1 MPSAALPSPDKRPAQ
16 TCHGADC
23 PGRRSVSGLKLCP
36 GIDPDLADL
45 FLHLLAVGCR
55 IGNAVPDTEP
65 AAGDFEITQP
75 VSLFIRCDLEHPRPE
90 LRRIRLFQ
98 GIAVQPFQEF
108 IHALQF
114 QRGPEITGDNLPG
127 SHAPCQLF
135 RRNAALF
142 QIGVHPGLFQK
153 RRLLI
158 KAVAAVPGKVHAAAA
173 EPGLEL
179 FQDCRPVCPCQVHL
193 VDEKEHRHV
202 VAFQQF
208 PQRLRVRLHPV
219 RAADDQDGV
228 VQHLHGALGLCG
240 KVHVSR
246 RIQQSIRCAAVVN
259 ARLVRKNGN
268 APVPFHGVG
277 VQECSLVIDPSQL
290 ADLSGAV

>member
-1 MPSAALPSPDKRPAQ
+1 M
-16 TCHGADC
+16 
-23 PGRRSVSGLKLCP
+23 
-36 GIDPDLADL
+36 
-45 FLHLLAVGCR
+45 
-55 IGNAVPDTEP
+55 
-65 AAGDFEITQP
+65 
-75 VSLFIRCDLEHPRPE
+75 
-90 LRRIRLFQ
+90 
-98 GIAVQPFQEF
+98 
-108 IHALQF
+108 
-114 QRGPEITGDNLPG
+114 
-127 SHAPCQLF
+127 
-135 RRNAALF
+135 
-142 QIGVHPGLFQK
+142 
-153 RRLLI
+153 
-158 KAVAAVPGKVHAAAA
+158 
-173 EPGLEL
+173 
-179 FQDCRPVCPCQVHL
+179 
-193 VDEKEHRHV
+193 